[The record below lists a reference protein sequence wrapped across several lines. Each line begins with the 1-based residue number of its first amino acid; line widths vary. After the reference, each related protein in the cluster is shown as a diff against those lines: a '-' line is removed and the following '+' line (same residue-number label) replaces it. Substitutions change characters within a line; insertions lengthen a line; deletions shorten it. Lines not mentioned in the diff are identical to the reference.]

1 MDSVCVLLSTYNG
14 ETYIEEQLDSLLRQ
28 KDVDLRIVIRDDGSK
43 DNTIKIIEDYIKNN
57 TSGAGITLL
66 ESDGNLGPAKAFLE
80 LLKKA
85 PSADYYAFCDQDDV
99 WFDDKLSTA
108 ISMIRGA
115 DPSGEKPVLYHSNLA
130 ITDSQLNTIRI
141 SSKAV
146 PASKYTCLVD
156 NVVTGCT
163 AVMNKPLYELL
174 TSKEAGDITMHDAWI
189 NIVASFFGQVVFD
202 ESAHIYYRQHEHNVI
217 GMKDNNNV
225 PAYMKTRFKRMKNKA
240 LQPRLK
246 NAVAFYEAYGDD
258 LNQFDKKELEKIEM
272 TRQTDNVYRL
282 DHGVTKKQKRILQ
295 AFGVDVPLI
304 THWAKEIS
312 SQLKEIS
319 AKAKKGSEEE

>member
-108 ISMIRGA
+108 ISMIRRA

-217 GMKDNNNV
+217 GMKDNNDV

-258 LNQFDKKELEKIEM
+258 LDPFDKKELEKI
-272 TRQTDNVYRL
+272 VKYRDSVINRVKL
-282 DHGVTKKQKRILQ
+282 LADPHIRSFSYKKDLKYRALIIL
-295 AFGVDVPLI
+295 GLI
-304 THWAKEIS
+304 
-312 SQLKEIS
+312 
-319 AKAKKGSEEE
+319 